1 MPNPVVNF
9 EIHCADATV
18 QQKFYADPFDGEGA
32 TL

>member
-9 EIHCADATV
+9 EIHCADAAV
-18 QQKFYADPFDGEGA
+18 QQKFYAVPFDGEGA